1 MCLRHLRF
9 FGSFPSLALATCLLP
24 AGFFWEPQDAM
35 VARRPKAR
43 FNANQQQKI
52 AKAQP
57 SGAFKEGGKFDL
69 QKTSK
74 IQIE

>member
-1 MCLRHLRF
+1 L
-9 FGSFPSLALATCLLP
+9 LAACRIFLGA
-24 AGFFWEPQDAM
+24 
-35 VARRPKAR
+35 ARGDGCEEAKAR